1 VFYDSI
7 WWHTYHKLSVP
18 TYLGHMISY
27 DQARDLLLEM
37 TESESLRRHA
47 RTVELVMIG
56 LAEHFEEDETKFGI
70 TGLLHDAD
78 YEKYPD
84 QHPSVIVKKLNEMG
98 ETEIAHAI
106 AGHYTKWNV
115 PRESLLDKCIVAA
128 DELTGFIVAAALIR
142 PTKIEGMKV
151 KSVTKKLK
159 TSTFAAKVDREEVY
173 KGAELLGWEI
183 NDLII
188 FIIKILQNNAAELGL
203 AAD

>member
-1 VFYDSI
+1 
-7 WWHTYHKLSVP
+7 
-18 TYLGHMISY
+18 MISRQ
-27 DQARDLLLEM
+27 DARSLFESM
-37 TESESLRRHA
+37 TETYSLRRHA
-47 RTVELVMIG
+47 RTVELVMEA
-56 LAEHFEEDETKFGI
+56 LAKHLGEDAEKWAI

-84 QHPSVIVKKLNEMG
+84 QHPSIIVDKLNAMG

-115 PRESLLDKCIVAA
+115 PRDSLLDKAIVAA

-159 TSTFAAKVDREEVY
+159 TVTFAAKVDREEVH
-173 KGAELLGWEI
+173 KGAELLGWELK
-183 NDLII
+183 DLIQ
-188 FIIKILQNNAAELGL
+188 FIITVLQEHKDELDL
-203 AAD
+203 SATPE

>member
-1 VFYDSI
+1 MITYDKAKEI
-7 WWHTYHKLSVP
+7 FLN
-18 TYLGHMISY
+18 
-27 DQARDLLLEM
+27 M
-37 TESESLRRHA
+37 TETASLRRHA
-47 RTVELVMIG
+47 RTVELVMRG
-56 LAEHFEEDETKFGI
+56 LAKHFGEDEEKFGI

-84 QHPSVIVKKLNEMG
+84 QHPNVIVKQLEEMG
-98 ETEIAHAI
+98 ESEIAHAI

-115 PRESLLDKCIVAA
+115 PRNTTLDKCIVAA

-159 TSTFAAKVDREEVY
+159 TATFAAKVDREEVY

-183 NDLII
+183 NDLIS
-188 FIIKILQNNAAELGL
+188 FIIPILQANAEELEL
-203 AAD
+203 SA